1 MTVFYKNCK
10 LKHAIKFS
18 KPYLRYKWIIKQ
30 TNVYISIFVRCRFEV
45 IYSCWCYSYNVL
57 HILNEWEY
65 VSNKYTHTLVSFFFY
80 KYNDSTIY
88 NETKWNRKCIFTLIR
103 KSHCFIFTAPMH
115 HFFLAKNVIGEK
127 SFLKKWVKWHLMTW
141 IKRIDRWISK
151 SLNGLKGDTRNIG
164 KFATYYSLFYV

>member
-1 MTVFYKNCK
+1 MDNKADKCLYLNFCAVQVWSYLFVLVLWLQCTSYSESMILCK
-10 LKHAIKFS
+10 QQIHT
-18 KPYLRYKWIIKQ
+18 YLGFL
-30 TNVYISIFVRCRFEV
+30 IF
-45 IYSCWCYSYNVL
+45 
-57 HILNEWEY
+57 
-65 VSNKYTHTLVSFFFY
+65 

-88 NETKWNRKCIFTLIR
+88 KWNRKWIFTLIR

-151 SLNGLKGDTRNIG
+151 SLNGLKGDTRKIG
-164 KFATYYSLFYV
+164 KFTTNYSLFYV

>member
-1 MTVFYKNCK
+1 MFIFKFLCSAGLKLSIRVGVIVTMFTQTSHTEWMRICK
-10 LKHAIKFS
+10 QQIHT
-18 KPYLRYKWIIKQ
+18 YLGFL
-30 TNVYISIFVRCRFEV
+30 IF
-45 IYSCWCYSYNVL
+45 
-57 HILNEWEY
+57 
-65 VSNKYTHTLVSFFFY
+65 

-151 SLNGLKGDTRNIG
+151 SLNGLKGDTRKIG